1 MNRSIRL
8 VAVFAI
14 ILTIILLVNLT
25 IVQAFQEDKYANHP
39 ANQRGFYDSQTIARG
54 QISAGGQVLAESLPN
69 ADETYSRNY
78 PTNPPAFSNIVGYLS
93 NQFGASQLE
102 QSHNEILNGT
112 DPSLLSTNW
121 RDVITGKQP
130 NGANLELTI
139 NPEMQQFAYQQLAEL
154 GYQGASVAIQPST
167 GAVKA
172 MASTPSFDQNA
183 LLGDGTENSWAE
195 LTSTDGN
202 RC

>member
-93 NQFGASQLE
+93 NQFQKCSNLLTSSWPNWA
-102 QSHNEILNGT
+102 T
-112 DPSLLSTNW
+112 KVPPSLFS
-121 RDVITGKQP
+121 RRQ
-130 NGANLELTI
+130 A
-139 NPEMQQFAYQQLAEL
+139 
-154 GYQGASVAIQPST
+154 
-167 GAVKA
+167 
-172 MASTPSFDQNA
+172 
-183 LLGDGTENSWAE
+183 
-195 LTSTDGN
+195 
-202 RC
+202 R